1 MELGVIHHGP
11 NLPALC
17 TSREGRLRWV
27 KAASKDAVPVV
38 EVHQIAR
45 ALLTALVAG
54 VQSLTIS
61 VSNVRTIP
69 SQSHLIFLP
78 FYPIGLLF
86 LTQSIATMKVKEA
99 GGFLKTILHL
109 CNLLQRNAS
118 EMLQQFL
125 PHFLFRPFDAE
136 SLSVSQ
142 GQRVPQPELFH
153 AIELQIILEH
163 TKKNV
168 VFLCIVLPSMGNQIT
183 N

>member
-27 KAASKDAVPVV
+27 TAASKDAVPVV

-61 VSNVRTIP
+61 MPNVRTIP

-78 FYPIGLLF
+78 LDPIGVLF
-86 LTQSIATMKVKEA
+86 PTQSIATMKVKEA

-118 EMLQQFL
+118 EMLHQFL

-142 GQRVPQPELFH
+142 GQSVPQPELFH
-153 AIELQIILEH
+153 ATELQRRAETGTSKIR
-163 TKKNV
+163 V
-168 VFLCIVLPSMGNQIT
+168 LCFLPSMDNQIT

>member
-27 KAASKDAVPVV
+27 TAASKDAVPVV

-61 VSNVRTIP
+61 MPNVRTIP

-78 FYPIGLLF
+78 LDPIGVLF
-86 LTQSIATMKVKEA
+86 PTQSIATMKVKEA
-99 GGFLKTILHL
+99 GRLPQDDPSS
-109 CNLLQRNAS
+109 LQSSSTECFGDAAPVS
-118 EMLQQFL
+118 PPLPLQ
-125 PHFLFRPFDAE
+125 
-136 SLSVSQ
+136 
-142 GQRVPQPELFH
+142 
-153 AIELQIILEH
+153 AI
-163 TKKNV
+163 
-168 VFLCIVLPSMGNQIT
+168 
-183 N
+183 